1 MKVIELCRTL
11 AKMQPDADV
20 FVLDPSSNEFE
31 DFEIRTIKK
40 DIEDELYEPE
50 EIRGMLEEGVIRSIN
65 DIYLELI

>member
-20 FVLDPSSNEFE
+20 LILDPNTNEFE

-50 EIRGMLEEGVIRSIN
+50 EIREMLEEGVIRSIN